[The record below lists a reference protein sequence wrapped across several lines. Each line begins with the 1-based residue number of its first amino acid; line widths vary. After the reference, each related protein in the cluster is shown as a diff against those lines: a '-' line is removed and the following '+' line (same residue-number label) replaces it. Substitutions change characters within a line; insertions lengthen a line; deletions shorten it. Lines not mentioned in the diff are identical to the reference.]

1 LKRAAAATAG
11 TVIALIL
18 ILDYKSAPASLGR
31 RVSITAQPPATTAPP
46 AASAPPAS
54 TPSGTAT
61 PSTATPSTATPSTAT
76 PSTTAPAGAARQIT
90 GQVVDTQYG
99 PVQVQITLTGNRI
112 ANIGA
117 LQLPSDRSRS
127 IEISQYAAPI
137 LRQEVL
143 TAQSAQIDV
152 VSGASYTSQG
162 YADSLQSAL
171 DQARQ

>member
-1 LKRAAAATAG
+1 MRRAAAATAG

-18 ILDYKSAPASLGR
+18 ILDYKSAPSTLGR
-31 RVSITAQPPATTAPP
+31 RVSITAQPPATSAPP
-46 AASAPPAS
+46 AASAPPAT
-54 TPSGTAT
+54 TPAAG
-61 PSTATPSTATPSTAT
+61 PAT
-76 PSTTAPAGAARQIT
+76 PSTTAPSGAARQIT
-90 GQVVDTQYG
+90 GQAVDTQYG
-99 PVQVQITLTGNRI
+99 PVQVQITMVGTRI
-112 ANIGA
+112 ASINA